1 MKVLVTGG
9 AGFIGSAFIRYWVG
23 NHPKDELINVDKLT
37 YAGNLENLPNI
48 KVNSNYTFIKADIR
62 DKRLML
68 EALKDVD
75 CVVNF
80 AAESHVDR
88 SILDPDPFIE
98 TNINGT
104 VVLLEAAKEK
114 GVNKFIHFSTDEV
127 FGALELDSKEKFTE
141 KSPHKPRSPYASS
154 KAAAED
160 LARAYAITYGLPL
173 VILNC
178 SNNFGPYQFPE
189 KFIPLSIIN
198 ALENKKIPIY
208 GDGLYVRD
216 WVYVEDT
223 VTATEAVIKRGKVG
237 ETYLV
242 SADTEKSNIAVA
254 KKILKILG
262 KSESLLTTVKDR
274 PGHDRRYALNANK
287 IKKELD
293 WKPNFSDFDKALEL
307 TINWYRE
314 NNKWIQRVRNKKYM
328 KYYEQ
333 QYGKF

>member
-1 MKVLVTGG
+1 MKILVTGG

-23 NHPKDELINVDKLT
+23 KYPKDKLINVDKLT
-37 YAGNLENLPNI
+37 YAGNLENLSDI
-48 KVNSNYTFIKADIR
+48 EVNVNYTFIKGDIGNR
-62 DKRLML
+62 RLMVK
-68 EALKDVD
+68 ALKEVD
-75 CVVNF
+75 CIVNF

-88 SILDPDPFIE
+88 SILDSGPFIE

-104 VVLLEAAKEK
+104 VNLLEVARENNVK
-114 GVNKFIHFSTDEV
+114 KFIHFSTDEV
-127 FGALELDSKEKFTE
+127 FGALELDSKDKFTE
-141 KSPHKPRSPYASS
+141 RSPHKPRSPYAAS

-160 LARAYAITYGLPL
+160 LARAYAITYDLPL

-198 ALENKKIPIY
+198 ALENRKIPIY

-223 VTATEAVIKRGKVG
+223 VTATETVIKKGKVG

-242 SADTEKSNIAVA
+242 SADTEKSNIEVA

-262 KSESLLTTVKDR
+262 KSESLLTTIKDR
-274 PGHDRRYALNANK
+274 PGHDRRYALDANK

-293 WKPNFSDFDKALEL
+293 WKPNFSNFDRSLEL
-307 TINWYRE
+307 TIKWYKE

-328 KYYEQ
+328 KYYDQ
-333 QYGKF
+333 QYGKY

>member
-1 MKVLVTGG
+1 MKILVTGG

-23 NHPKDELINVDKLT
+23 KYPKDKLINVDKLT
-37 YAGNLENLPNI
+37 YAGNLENLSDI
-48 KVNSNYTFIKADIR
+48 EVNVNYTFIKGDIGNR
-62 DKRLML
+62 RLMVK
-68 EALKDVD
+68 ALKEVD
-75 CVVNF
+75 CIVNV

-88 SILDPDPFIE
+88 SILDSGPFIE

-104 VVLLEAAKEK
+104 VNLLEVARENNVK
-114 GVNKFIHFSTDEV
+114 KFIHFSTDEV
-127 FGALELDSKEKFTE
+127 FGALELDSKDKFTE
-141 KSPHKPRSPYASS
+141 RSPHKPRSPYAAS

-160 LARAYAITYGLPL
+160 LARAYAITYDLPL

-198 ALENKKIPIY
+198 ALENRKIPIY

-223 VTATEAVIKRGKVG
+223 VTATETVIKKGKVG

-242 SADTEKSNIAVA
+242 SADTEKSNIEVA

-262 KSESLLTTVKDR
+262 KSESLLTTIKDR
-274 PGHDRRYALNANK
+274 PGHDRRYALDANK

-293 WKPNFSDFDKALEL
+293 WKPNFSNFDRSLEL
-307 TINWYRE
+307 TIKWYKE

-328 KYYEQ
+328 KYYDQ
-333 QYGKF
+333 QYGKY